1 MSNDPL
7 IGVLQATVSALEQA
21 GIPYAVTG
29 SVASAIHG
37 EPFVSQDVDIVIR
50 MSVEQARQVAQ
61 ALPQRFYRSP
71 ERLEEVA
78 RSGGIANLI
87 DVDSSLK
94 VNLSVLPAGEY
105 YDLVLARRAREMYG
119 REGPAF
125 YTVSAED
132 IILMKLLWRKD
143 TRSSKQWENALSVVR
158 VQGASMDWKYLFEQ
172 ARSLGLEDD
181 LTRLRDEGGI

>member
-1 MSNDPL
+1 MRDDPL
-7 IGVLQATVSALEQA
+7 IDVLQATVTALEEA

-50 MSVEQARQVAQ
+50 MSVRQARQIAQ
-61 ALPQRFYRSP
+61 ALPHRFYRSA

-78 RSGGIANLI
+78 ENGGIANLI
-87 DVDSSLK
+87 DADSGLK
-94 VNLSVLPAGEY
+94 VDLSILPAGEY
-105 YDLVLARRAREMYG
+105 FDLVLARRAREMYG
-119 REGPAF
+119 PEGPSF

-132 IILMKLLWRKD
+132 TILMKLLWRKD
-143 TRSSKQWENALSVVR
+143 TRSSKQWDNALSVAR

-181 LTRLRDEGGI
+181 LTRLRDESGI